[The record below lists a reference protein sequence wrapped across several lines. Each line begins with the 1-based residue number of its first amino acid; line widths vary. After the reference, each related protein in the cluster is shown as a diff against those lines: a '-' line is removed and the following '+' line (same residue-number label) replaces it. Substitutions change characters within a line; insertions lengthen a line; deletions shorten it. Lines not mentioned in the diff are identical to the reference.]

1 MYALR
6 APLTRSIGAHALRL
20 EQRALFS
27 VTKHVANSKKPTI
40 EDDILKD
47 LGNISLSDIKINTD
61 ISKGTQSRNG
71 NNSKKNNETRDNI
84 FHFSSWKGAA
94 TLMGLAGATY
104 YLARRE
110 KSRLEIE
117 KIAESNRPVVG
128 GEFSLVDQHGK
139 PYTDKDLL
147 GHFSIMYFGFAH
159 CPDICPAE
167 LDKLDIWLNKLEQ
180 IRKEKIQPIFVTCD
194 PMRDTPEALAD
205 YLKDFRPGIVGL
217 TGSYDDIKEMCRK
230 YKVFFSTPR
239 DADPHSDYI
248 VDHSTFFYLLDP
260 EGKFIDALGDLYDEK
275 EGVARIEAQMA
286 AYKPQAERERRM
298 NSWYSFLLR

>member
-1 MYALR
+1 MLALR
-6 APLTRSIGAHALRL
+6 TQLTRVIGKQTLQL
-20 EQRALFS
+20 QQRALLS
-27 VTKHVANSKKPTI
+27 TSKRTLNSKQPST
-40 EDDILKD
+40 DNDILKD
-47 LGNISLSDIKINTD
+47 LGNISLSDIKINKD
-61 ISKGTQSRNG
+61 ISKGTQSRA
-71 NNSKKNNETRDNI
+71 NSKKADTTRDNI

-94 TLMGLAGATY
+94 ALMGLAGATY

-128 GEFSLVDQHGK
+128 GEFSLIDQNGK
-139 PYTDKDLL
+139 AYTDKDLL

-159 CPDICPAE
+159 WPDICPAE
-167 LDKLDIWLNKLEQ
+167 LDKLDTWLNRLGQ
-180 IRKEKIQPIFVTCD
+180 TRKEEIQPIFVTCD

-239 DADPHSDYI
+239 DADLHSDYI

-260 EGKFIDALGDLYDEK
+260 EGKFIDALGDLYDET
-275 EGVARIEAQMA
+275 EGVARIEAHIA
-286 AYKPQAERERRM
+286 AYKPQAERERRL
-298 NSWYSFLLR
+298 NSWYSFLLK